1 MEQYNNYTVKQL
13 TIQQYSN
20 TIEMISSTIDQEIKQ
35 AMLAKDQAKLRGLR
49 AIKAALLLA
58 KTEKGH
64 AEEINEEAEIKILQ
78 KLVKQ
83 RKESATIYK
92 EQGREDLY
100 AVEQEEIDVISQFLP
115 KQLERADIEQIVA
128 KIIAESGATSIKE
141 MGKVMGLANKELA
154 GKADGKLIG
163 EIVKAQLG

>member
-1 MEQYNNYTVKQL
+1 
-13 TIQQYSN
+13 
-20 TIEMISSTIDQEIKQ
+20 MISTTIDQEIKQ

-64 AEEINEEAEIKILQ
+64 AEELTADGEIKILQ

-92 EQGREDLY
+92 EQGRDDLFQ
-100 AVEQEEIDVISQFLP
+100 VEQEEIDVISKFLP
-115 KQLERADIEQIVA
+115 QQLERGEIEQVIA
-128 KIIAESGATSIKE
+128 KIISETGATSVKE

-163 EIVKAQLG
+163 EIVKLQLAN

>member
-1 MEQYNNYTVKQL
+1 
-13 TIQQYSN
+13 
-20 TIEMISSTIDQEIKQ
+20 MISTTIDQEIKQ

-49 AIKAALLLA
+49 AIKAAILLA

-64 AEEINEEAEIKILQ
+64 AEELDQDAEIKILQ

-92 EQGREDLY
+92 DQGRDDLFQ
-100 AVEQEEIDVISQFLP
+100 VEQEEIDVISQFLP
-115 KQLERADIEQIVA
+115 KQLDQAEIEAIVVR
-128 KIIAESGATSIKE
+128 IIEETGATSIKE
-141 MGKVMGLANKELA
+141 MGKVMGAANKELA

-163 EIVKAQLG
+163 EIVKAKLG

>member
-1 MEQYNNYTVKQL
+1 
-13 TIQQYSN
+13 
-20 TIEMISSTIDQEIKQ
+20 MISATIDQEIKQ

-49 AIKAALLLA
+49 AIKAALLVA
-58 KTEKGH
+58 KTEKGS
-64 AEEINEEAEIKILQ
+64 EEMTEESEIRILQ

-100 AVEQEEIDVISQFLP
+100 QVEQEEIEVIIAFLP
-115 KQLERADIEQIVA
+115 KQLDRNEIEQVIA
-128 KIIAESGATSIKE
+128 RIISETGASSVKD

-163 EIVKAQLG
+163 EIVKTQLV